1 MFTDILKCTLGQVKA
16 IHNANYA
23 HDEKANQLFDKL
35 ERSYGFDR
43 GAVITLL
50 DENFADYCDHTE
62 KLD

>member
-1 MFTDILKCTLGQVKA
+1 MSNLLKCTLAQVID

-23 HDEKANQLFDKL
+23 HDEKANQLMDTL

-43 GAVITLL
+43 GAVISLL